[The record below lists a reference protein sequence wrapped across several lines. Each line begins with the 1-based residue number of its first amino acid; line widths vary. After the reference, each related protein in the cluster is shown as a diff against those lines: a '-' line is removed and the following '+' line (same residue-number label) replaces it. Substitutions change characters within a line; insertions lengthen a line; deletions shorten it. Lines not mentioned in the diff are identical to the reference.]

1 MTDEQIAM
9 NIEIAR
15 KSAIAAA
22 IRLAKL
28 GLPPEH
34 IAAGTAS
41 AAAQIM
47 GGLVPAADV
56 DKAIEA
62 MMPPMKADA
71 RAARSITPERRR
83 PN

>member
-15 KSAIAAA
+15 KSAIATAMS
-22 IRLAKL
+22 LAKL
-28 GLPPEH
+28 GLPLEH

-71 RAARSITPERRR
+71 RAARAITPERRR